1 VNPATA
7 TQRAELPAGYVG
19 AAVAAFATGEL
30 IVAFTMAFAIEILFF
45 AVLVRAGSTAHIDEE
60 RIAEAKPIPIAVKP
74 VLDDTPLLKLGGKKV
89 RAKLPDM
96 WKKQAPIKRFKAR
109 SAPSPDAEDS
119 VDAIPKSEVATG
131 DAGVPPPD
139 AEVAKEVDEDIEQM
153 DASPDVE
160 SNVEG
165 EGSPDGV
172 KEGTETD
179 PLKARAVSLYRAK
192 LINWFNRRW
201 RVPTQIPCQ
210 DLVKLS
216 ASVVANVGGD
226 RSVVAYTLT
235 SASGN
240 ADFDASVR
248 AAMDGTV
255 GQQLPPPP
263 PNYPDI
269 LGGTVATNF
278 HRSMQCE
285 APSPSP

>member
-1 VNPATA
+1 MTPATA
-7 TQRAELPAGYVG
+7 NQRAELPIGYVG
-19 AAVAAFATGEL
+19 AAVAAFGMGEL
-30 IVAFTMAFAIEILFF
+30 IVALTLAFAIEILFF
-45 AVLVRAGSTAHIDEE
+45 AVLVRAGSTAEIEE
-60 RIAEAKPIPIAVKP
+60 DRIAEAKPIPISVKP
-74 VLDDTPLLKLGGKKV
+74 VLDDTPLLKLGGKKKL

-109 SAPSPDAEDS
+109 SAPSPDAKDDVE
-119 VDAIPKSEVATG
+119 AIPQSEVATG

-139 AEVAKEVDEDIEQM
+139 AEVAKEVDEDIERM

-160 SNVEG
+160 SNIEG

-201 RVPTQIPCQ
+201 RVPTEIPCEE
-210 DLVKLS
+210 LVKLS
-216 ASVVANVGGD
+216 ASAVANVGGD

-235 SASGN
+235 RPSGN
-240 ADFDASVR
+240 ASFDASVR
-248 AAMDGTV
+248 AAMEASV

-269 LGGTVATNF
+269 LGGTVSTGF
-278 HRSMQCE
+278 HRSKQCD
-285 APSPSP
+285 SPSP